1 MNPTLVVI
9 QILLLH
15 LSNVFLFTFQYM
27 RDKEEMVDLINTQLT
42 VAASEDYGKDLHD
55 VERLIHN
62 FDIFMD
68 NLVQHEEKLAKFNAL
83 SNELVNPFFYWPL
96 TKNKK
101 KATHLLYLRK
111 AVALTSEPLH
121 LGGFRLLH

>member
-1 MNPTLVVI
+1 
-9 QILLLH
+9 
-15 LSNVFLFTFQYM
+15 M

-83 SNELVNPFFYWPL
+83 SNELVNPFFCWPV
-96 TKNKK
+96 TKNNK
-101 KATHLLYLRK
+101 TGLQP
-111 AVALTSEPLH
+111 VARPVELVH
-121 LGGFRLLH
+121 YFGG